1 MPGRVY
7 EALWD
12 VAVEQY
18 GYVTTD
24 DARALGIQPRRLVDL
39 EQRGQADRV
48 AHGVYR
54 LRAVPPTPRDQ
65 LMEAT
70 LWPRRLG
77 VISHDSALDL
87 WDLCDVNP
95 AKVHVTVPPAAR
107 IRRQAPRAYAVHRRR
122 FADHDVTRVE
132 GIPVVTVRRAI
143 LDGHER
149 GLRADLL
156 DQAITTGHR
165 IGQLTGDELDEIAEA
180 RAA

>member
-1 MPGRVY
+1 MPGKAY
-7 EALWD
+7 TALWD

-24 DARALGIQPRRLVDL
+24 DARALGMQRRRLVDL
-39 EQRGQADRV
+39 AQRGQADRV

-54 LRAVPPTPRDQ
+54 LRAVPRSGREQ

-70 LWPRRLG
+70 LWPRGQG

-87 WDLCDVNP
+87 WDLCNVNP
-95 AKVHVTVPPAAR
+95 VKVHVSIPLEAR
-107 IRRQAPRAYAVHRRR
+107 IRREIPSAYAVHRRR
-122 FADHDVTRVE
+122 LKPTDVTRVE

-149 GLRADLL
+149 GLRAGLL
-156 DQAITTGHR
+156 DEAVATGYR
-165 IGQLTGDELDEIAEA
+165 IGQLTADETDEITAA
-180 RAA
+180 RA